1 MSGSVEL
8 WIVISSVLV
17 HNLERVES
25 SKAHTLVIGHLN
37 LSLDNPKSVRVILK
51 VELASYHKDSGKVT

>member
-8 WIVISSVLV
+8 WIVISSVFV

-25 SKAHTLVIGHLN
+25 SKAYTLVIGHLD
-37 LSLDNPKSVRVILK
+37 LSLDNPKSALVILN
-51 VELASYHKDSGKVT
+51 VELASYH